1 MRLREA
7 WRLGLAMAL
16 LLAAAIPARAQVDDY
31 IGQPIAAV
39 RVYEADQLVTSGQ
52 VVDLV
57 ETRAGFPLS
66 LDRVRESILQ
76 LFALGRY
83 EDVRVEAERGE
94 LGLTLVYRLE
104 RIRVAT
110 RVAFEGRKV
119 LDEDLLRDTV
129 TPALGRPPR
138 LARASQ
144 AESALRALY
153 ARHGFEDVTLSSS
166 PVTTAPGRVEL
177 EFRIDAGAR
186 RPIVRVG
193 VEGTVP
199 FGEARLLSLLKLR
212 VGEGWNPADAEGR
225 TERALREFRERG
237 YYEAGLRTTAAPAA
251 QGPGVIVTV
260 VVDAGP
266 KTTLVFEGDPLPP
279 SRLEA
284 FVPLE
289 REGAA
294 DEDLLEDSKLRV
306 ERFLQAEGYWR
317 ARVEYRRESTDPAA
331 QRIVFHVARGR
342 RAVTGP
348 IALAGHAALTTAEA
362 QVAMALEEGQPFVQ
376 ATLDTDLERL
386 RGLYSER
393 GYANARIDAVLAT
406 REPPAPADPVV
417 IEPRIRVQE
426 GPRSLVGEVT
436 FSGLGA
442 VTETS
447 LRPRLRALP
456 GTPFYAPVVVQDRTA
471 VLRALLSQGHV
482 NARVEVKPAFSADQ
496 ARVDLHYTIDEGP
509 RVLVDRIIIVG
520 NRRTSLRTISRE
532 LQVESGAPLDPDALT
547 ESQRRLAALGLFRR
561 VRVEDVSTPGETS
574 RDVLVTV
581 EEAPPTSIGYGAGL
595 EVGRR
600 LRQEGEAGS
609 AVERVEFAPR
619 GFFEIGRRNLF
630 GKNRSI
636 NLFMRGSLRERDAT
650 GEVSNRVGLNE
661 YRVLTV
667 FREPRLF
674 GTGADAEV
682 SAFAEQAVRSSFNFS
697 RNGVTAL
704 LSKRVSRQWNI
715 AGRYT
720 LGSTRIFD
728 ARYNPDEQPLIDR
741 LFPQVRLSVLSSTSF
756 LDTRDDVLDPTR
768 GMLLGVET
776 DVAMSG
782 LGSEV
787 GFLKNLV
794 QGFAYRRLPGTS
806 RVVLAAGARL
816 GLATGFERTVSRPD
830 PANPG
835 ATLDEIVK
843 DLPASE
849 RFYAGG
855 DTTVRGYALDRLGD
869 GPTIDRNGFPTGG
882 NGLVIFNGELRF
894 PVWRSVGGVAFAD
907 AGNVFLRASDI
918 DLTRIRTSVGVGL
931 RYKSPVGPIRFDV
944 GFKLAPRTFDDG
956 TREKRYAL
964 HISIGQA
971 F

>member
-1 MRLREA
+1 MRRA
-7 WRLGLAMAL
+7 VAL
-16 LLAAAIPARAQVDDY
+16 LAVAVVLVLGAAAPARAQLDDY

-39 RVYEADQLVTSGQ
+39 RVYEAGQLVTAGQ

-76 LFALGRY
+76 LVALGRY

-94 LGLTLVYRLE
+94 LGLTIVYRLE
-104 RIRVAT
+104 RIRVAS
-110 RVAFEGRKV
+110 RLAFEGRKA
-119 LDEDLLRDTV
+119 LDEDLLRDAV
-129 TPALGRPPR
+129 AAPLGRPPR
-138 LARASQ
+138 LARAAQ

-153 ARHGFEDVTLSSS
+153 ARHGFEAASIAS
-166 PVTTAPGRVEL
+166 APRVGPDGEATL
-177 EFRIDAGAR
+177 EFRIDAGER
-186 RPIVRVG
+186 RAIAHLD
-193 VEGTVP
+193 VEGAVP
-199 FGEARLLSLLKLR
+199 FGEARLLSLLKLSTGGR
-212 VGEGWNPADAEGR
+212 WNPAEAEAR
-225 TERALREFRERG
+225 TERALREFREQG
-237 YYEAGLRTTAAPAA
+237 YYEATLRTTAVPASA
-251 QGPGVIVTV
+251 GQGVAVTV
-260 VVDAGP
+260 AVDAGP
-266 KTTLVFEGDPLPP
+266 KTTLVFEGDPLPR
-279 SRLEA
+279 SRLDA

-294 DEDLLEDSKLRV
+294 DEDLLEDSKLRI
-306 ERFLQAEGYWR
+306 ERYLQAGGFWR
-317 ARVEYRRESTDPAA
+317 AQVDYRRELDDPGS
-331 QRIVFHVARGR
+331 QRIVFTVRQGR
-342 RAVTGP
+342 RAVTGAMAVSGNTAIP
-348 IALAGHAALTTAEA
+348 TAELLGSLT
-362 QVAMALEEGQPFVQ
+362 LETGEPFVQ
-376 ATLDTDLERL
+376 ATLDADLARL
-386 RGLYSER
+386 SNLYAQR
-393 GYANARIDAVLAT
+393 GYANARLDAVLAT
-406 REPPAPADPVV
+406 REPAEAGAPVV
-417 IEPRIRVQE
+417 VEPRLRVQE
-426 GPRSLVGEVT
+426 GPRTLVGDVA
-436 FSGLGA
+436 FQGLDSVDEA
-442 VTETS
+442 T
-447 LRPRLRALP
+447 LRARLRAAS
-456 GTPFYAPVVVQDRTA
+456 GAAFYAPLVVQDRSA
-471 VLRALLSQGHV
+471 VLRALVSRGHV
-482 NARVEVKPAFSADQ
+482 NARVEVTPAFSADQ
-496 ARVDLHYTIDEGP
+496 TRVDLRYTVDEGP

-520 NRRTSLRTISRE
+520 NRRTSTRTILRE

-561 VRVEDVSTPGETS
+561 VRVEDVSSPGETS
-574 RDVLVTV
+574 RDVVVTV

-600 LRQEGEAGS
+600 LRQEGDEGT
-609 AVERVEFAPR
+609 AVERTEFAPR

-636 NLFMRGSLRERDAT
+636 NLFVRGSLRERDPT

-674 GTGADAEV
+674 GTTADAEFT
-682 SAFAEQAVRSSFNFS
+682 AFAEQAVRSSFNFS

-704 LSKRVSRQWNI
+704 VSRRMSRQWTL

-720 LGSTRIFD
+720 LGSTKIFD

-741 LFPQVRLSVLSSTSF
+741 LFPQVRLSVVSSTSF
-756 LDTRDDVLDPTR
+756 WDTRDDVLDPTR
-768 GMLLGVET
+768 GALVGVET
-776 DVAMSG
+776 DVAVSG

-787 GFLKNLV
+787 GFVKTLV

-806 RVVLAAGARL
+806 RVVVAAGARL
-816 GLATGFERTVSRPD
+816 GLATGFDRTVSR
-830 PANPG
+830 
-835 ATLDEIVK
+835 

-882 NGLVIFNGELRF
+882 NGLVILNGELRF
-894 PVWRSVGGVAFAD
+894 PVWRSVGGVAFVD

-918 DLTRIRTSVGVGL
+918 ELTRIRTAVGAGL
-931 RYKSPVGPIRFDV
+931 RYKSPVGPIRFDI
-944 GFKLAPRTFDDG
+944 GFKLDPQTFADG
-956 TREKRYAL
+956 TRERRYAL